1 VTRPACGRPVGYIA
15 IVPSPQLVDPRGG
28 AVYPVCD
35 RHDAVAPEDK
45 AGKPRQIGSVDGAG
59 LNAMTGGPSALAL
72 RNSVR
77 IC

>member
-1 VTRPACGRPVGYIA
+1 MRRPAYGRPVGYA
-15 IVPSPQLVDPRGG
+15 ATAPGLQLVDPHGG
-28 AVYPVCD
+28 AVYPACD

-45 AGKPRQIGSVDGAG
+45 AGKPREIGSVDGAA